1 MYRLE
6 GKRVWVAGH
15 SGLVGSALVRRLQGE
30 GCEVLVAPRARLDLR
45 RRGAVD
51 RWLAAHSPHAVFVCA
66 GRVGGIVAN
75 RDHPTAFLSD
85 NALIALTV
93 LGAAHAA
100 GVEKL
105 LYLGSSCIYPRDA
118 AQPMTEDALL
128 TGPLEPTN
136 AAYAIAKILGVRLA
150 QAYRREH
157 CADFVSAMPT
167 NLYGPGDN
175 YHPTSSHVAAGLIRR
190 MHEARL
196 AGAAEVE
203 VWGTGLPRRELLH
216 VDDLADALVLLMRR
230 WSSAEPVNVGSG
242 EEVSIAELAHAVAR
256 AVGYR
261 GRLRFDATQPDGAP
275 RKLVEGSRLA
285 ALGWRPRI
293 GLEAGLASAYADF
306 LHPGRRGGEPAAQP
320 QPPRPARP
328 AMLHASA

>member
-1 MYRLE
+1 M
-6 GKRVWVAGH
+6 
-15 SGLVGSALVRRLQGE
+15 VRRLEGE

-51 RWLAAHSPHAVFVCA
+51 RWLAAHRPHAVFVCA

-75 RDHPTAFLSD
+75 RDHPVGFLGD

-93 LGAAHAA
+93 LGAAHEA
-100 GVEKL
+100 GVKKL

-118 AQPMTEDALL
+118 PQPMREEALL

-136 AAYAIAKILGVRLA
+136 APYALAKILGVSLA

-157 CADFVSAMPT
+157 GADFVTAMPT

-190 MHEARL
+190 MHEAKL

-216 VDDLADALVLLMRR
+216 VDDLADALVLLMRC
-230 WSSAEPVNVGSG
+230 WSSPEPVNVGSG
-242 EEVSIAELAHAVAR
+242 EEVSIAGLAR
-256 AVGYR
+256 AVATAVGYH
-261 GRLRFDATQPDGAP
+261 GRLRFNATQPDGAP
-275 RKLVEGSRLA
+275 RKLVDGSRLA

-293 GLEAGLASAYADF
+293 GLEGGLAGAYADF
-306 LHPGRRGGEPAAQP
+306 LRPGARRPD
-320 QPPRPARP
+320 
-328 AMLHASA
+328 ASAPRLRAPVRAAPRDLRLVSSSRSA